1 VVPSCFKIN
10 YVGDHHGRYLSGI
23 GLFLPEATCH
33 WPTLSEHEEWR
44 EWRFVLGRVT
54 EILSDGDATLMSKFS
69 TRHDHMLFVALL
81 GNCKVDAR

>member
-23 GLFLPEATCH
+23 DLFLPEATCH

-54 EILSDGDATLMSKFS
+54 EILGDGDSRNSDDVKV
-69 TRHDHMLFVALL
+69 RHTA
-81 GNCKVDAR
+81 